1 MTIYFA
7 YHYLEDL
14 DKIRM
19 NFLLIF
25 FFFAM
30 LHLNAHESTQN
41 IL

>member
-14 DKIRM
+14 DEIRM
-19 NFLLIF
+19 NFLL
-25 FFFAM
+25 FFAM
-30 LHLNAHESTQN
+30 LHLNTHDATEN

>member
-14 DKIRM
+14 DYIGM
-19 NFLLIF
+19 NFLLF

-30 LHLNAHESTQN
+30 LHLNTHDSTEN

>member
-25 FFFAM
+25 FFAM